1 MKCMVRKVSGANMRR
16 CKKCGQVY
24 CVECALKGRPPYP
37 KISARNVCP
46 MCGAHD
52 KSETAK

>member
-1 MKCMVRKVSGANMRR
+1 MKCMVCKVTGANMRK

-24 CVECALKGRPPYP
+24 CVECALKGSPPYP

-46 MCGAHD
+46 MCGSYAG
-52 KSETAK
+52 SETAK